1 MADIALHK
9 TYATSDLWWTDIQ
22 AFMVAAGWT
31 SHDTL
36 DADSEVYKTNGSA
49 HGYPYIYLELR
60 RVTTTVTFTLWLY
73 WNATTHVGTTQ
84 AYANTT
90 YDQVVWDAATKMFM
104 VGNADFVAIGKFVAN
119 QSLLVGF
126 LDKLFYDT
134 ITTTT
139 ALASTGSGVS
149 LAVASSTG
157 FSKGQ
162 KIQIVGV
169 DTEGRDQ
176 LQVQT
181 IVDST
186 HIQVTSLPRDYASGA
201 FVGVTPC
208 PAMMGGYN
216 STLSNFAELCRF
228 DHVGDEDGII
238 GEYAIATAA
247 ILSTYLDPDAGT
259 GQYGLVPA
267 QVNSYDKKGAIGW
280 LDLNGLI
287 RMSPAV
293 TMSDMFAVQ
302 TGNQPEQ
309 GTPSGA
315 TNTTLTDTT
324 KTWATNEWQNK
335 MVLIVDGTAS
345 GATRKVN
352 SNTVDTLT
360 VETWD
365 TNPDGTSTYRI
376 CDAVYRYLEDS
387 FAIKEDRE
395 VL

>member
-9 TYATSDLWWTDIQ
+9 IYTTSDLWWTDIQ
-22 AFMVAAGWT
+22 AFMVAAGWI

-49 HGYPYIYLELR
+49 NGYPDIYLELQ

-73 WNATTHVGTTQ
+73 WDAATHIGTAQ
-84 AYANTT
+84 AYASTT
-90 YDQVVWDAATKMFM
+90 YDQVIWDATKKMFM
-104 VGNADFVAIGKFVAN
+104 VGNADFIGIGKFVVN
-119 QSLLVGF
+119 NSIFVGF

-139 ALASTGSGVS
+139 ALASTGTGVS
-149 LAVASSTG
+149 LAVVSSTG
-157 FSKGQ
+157 FAKGQ

-176 LQVQT
+176 LLIQS
-181 IVDST
+181 IVDGT
-186 HIQVTSLPRDYASGA
+186 HIQVSSLPRDYASGA
-201 FVGVTPC
+201 FIGVTPC
-208 PAMMGGYN
+208 PAMVSSN
-216 STLSNFAELCRF
+216 SATLTNFSELCRF
-228 DHVGDEDGII
+228 DFVGDEDGTNTDYAMAT
-238 GEYAIATAA
+238 GAIAA
-247 ILSTYLDPDAGT
+247 TYLDPDSGT

-267 QVNSYDKKGAIGW
+267 QVNSYSAQGAIGW

-287 RMSPAV
+287 RISPAV
-293 TMSDMFAVQ
+293 TMLDMLAVQ

-309 GTPSGA
+309 GTPSGV
-315 TNTTLTDTT
+315 TNTTLTDNT
-324 KTWATNEWQNK
+324 KGWVVNEWQNK

-345 GATRKVN
+345 GGVRKVN
-352 SNTVDTLT
+352 SNTSDTLT

-365 TNPDGTSTYRI
+365 TNPDGISTYRI
-376 CDAVYRYLEDS
+376 CDAVYRYLEDN